1 MIEGEINDDTKEISI
16 KFIKVDEKE
25 FIEVEID
32 VSEIYSKEELIEK
45 INEMSFEEDKYIKV
59 ILTGNRRIE
68 IETFEI
74 LKLLSKVNII
84 KIKDKTKLEINLE
97 KIASQN
103 NLKGIFVKTLLEK
116 IEKEPENK
124 EKIEKA
130 IEVGLWAFN

>member
-84 KIKDKTKLEINLE
+84 KIRDKTKLEINLE